1 MIHHLAIGEEWA
13 DVAASGRWYER
24 STIDSSLDE
33 VGYIHCAFAHQVEG
47 VVARYYPDRADVV
60 VLTID
65 PSGLEA
71 EVRIENTSGGSEV
84 FPHLY
89 GPLDPAAV
97 VAVTPLQEFLTDPP
111 G

>member
-1 MIHHLAIGEEWA
+1 M
-13 DVAASGRWYER
+13 
-24 STIDSSLDE
+24 
-33 VGYIHCAFAHQVEG
+33 
-47 VVARYYPDRADVV
+47 
-60 VLTID
+60 LTID
-65 PSGLEA
+65 PTRLEV
-71 EVRIENTSGGSEV
+71 EVRIENTSGGREV